1 MGSVIG
7 VVDSFSIHG
16 ITKDLSRIRKAR
28 EFLTVTMKQGC
39 TYING
44 GPCGEL
50 LLMTA
55 SICHQAEECRASH
68 VHRMSAA
75 AVIWLSGSGGPAGQQ
90 YHELSPPSHI
100 LGLKCSHQRCQ
111 SCLNLRVLQVAG
123 QRVGQLAKWLAKSQ
137 GPVKKKKI
145 SFIKR
150 SIGQSYENGLEFCP
164 LSGQPHQFSR
174 WHILSSHWP

>member
-55 SICHQAEECRASH
+55 SICHRQRNA
-68 VHRMSAA
+68 
-75 AVIWLSGSGGPAGQQ
+75 GPATST
-90 YHELSPPSHI
+90 E
-100 LGLKCSHQRCQ
+100 CQ
-111 SCLNLRVLQVAG
+111 LQLLFDSVVVVDLRDNN
-123 QRVGQLAKWLAKSQ
+123 
-137 GPVKKKKI
+137 I
-145 SFIKR
+145 M
-150 SIGQSYENGLEFCP
+150 NCP
-164 LSGQPHQFSR
+164 HPHTF
-174 WHILSSHWP
+174 WA